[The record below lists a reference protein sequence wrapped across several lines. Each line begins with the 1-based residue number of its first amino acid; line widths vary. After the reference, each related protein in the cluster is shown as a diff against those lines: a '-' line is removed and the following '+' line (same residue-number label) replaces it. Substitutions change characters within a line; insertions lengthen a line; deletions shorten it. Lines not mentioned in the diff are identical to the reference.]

1 MILPFEAT
9 PPKKGDVFPPLPDL
23 KMDSPFV
30 PEFAPELH
38 RFLNMLLAENSIENP
53 ENVAQLEKDLK
64 KVFVQWVN
72 KGILFAASHTDSLVS
87 EIFIDH
93 TGDGEIGT
101 PNIALFRSS
110 TEVMRYIAKIVLK
123 KDCEAGEKK
132 QKVFLVS
139 PTYFGLK
146 DVLNGCEIE
155 EIKTSLNDGFAITK
169 DVIGKVKEA
178 LENGGPDDVLWICS
192 PNNPT
197 GISWTLHDLE
207 EVLKSAKGY
216 VIVDQAF
223 LDSIDPDNKNSAA
236 QLIKKYPKL
245 IVTRTFSKAVSPKSD
260 LDKVGIAI
268 ADPSIVKVLEEM
280 RKADKIALSE
290 KSLRLAIESLKY
302 VHQLRMNAAELKRK
316 IEYFYAQLK
325 LINEQYGFLFEAS
338 PDSETGVLLL
348 RLTMSRVLFEYL
360 EKYNVA
366 VLNTN
371 EDLGIF
377 GELFV
382 RICLGDF
389 EQVVAFLDRLVA
401 IAKELQP
408 AAG

>member
-1 MILPFEAT
+1 M
-9 PPKKGDVFPPLPDL
+9 
-23 KMDSPFV
+23 
-30 PEFAPELH
+30 
-38 RFLNMLLAENSIENP
+38 
-53 ENVAQLEKDLK
+53 
-64 KVFVQWVN
+64 
-72 KGILFAASHTDSLVS
+72 
-87 EIFIDH
+87 
-93 TGDGEIGT
+93 
-101 PNIALFRSS
+101 
-110 TEVMRYIAKIVLK
+110 
-123 KDCEAGEKK
+123 
-132 QKVFLVS
+132 
-139 PTYFGLK
+139 
-146 DVLNGCEIE
+146 
-155 EIKTSLNDGFAITK
+155 
-169 DVIGKVKEA
+169 
-178 LENGGPDDVLWICS
+178 
-192 PNNPT
+192 
-197 GISWTLHDLE
+197 HDLE